1 MSAVWKAARAAVRRR
16 RLQTTVVGVVAGLC
30 TAMIVVALGLLV
42 ASSAPFDQA
51 YAKQKGAHLVAAFDP
66 SVVTAAQLTDAAKRP
81 EVEAVAGPFPQAS
94 VDIEPDPQV
103 PPLTLTVVGRADPAG
118 PVDKL
123 NLWEGR
129 WATAAGEIVLNQLR
143 NSPTFVT
150 GIGDKIKV
158 KDGPA
163 LTVVGFAYS
172 VSRSADAWVA
182 PAQIGALHPS
192 SLEMLYRFVGGTVSM
207 AALPST
213 GLEGS
218 QSYLTLREAAA
229 AEASTFVTF
238 LIVFGILGL
247 AVAVLI
253 VANVVSGAVVAGFR
267 HIGVLKALGF
277 TPGQVMAVYL
287 TMVSVPAVIGCVFGI
302 GLGNLLARP
311 LLTDAFSNFGA
322 SSVGVAPWVDV
333 LTLVG
338 LPLVVALSA
347 LVPALRARRL
357 PAAEAISAGSA
368 QHAGRGLRVQRW
380 LSGTRLP
387 RAVSLGLGLPF
398 ARPGRSALTMAA
410 VVLGVTSM
418 TFAIGLS
425 DSLTKYQNAAERAGA
440 MQLEVHGENIS
451 IDAVR
456 ALPGT
461 RRAAAT
467 AWIQV
472 RQIGTTESTELRPYQ
487 GGNLGYQMLIG
498 HWPATAGEAVVSK
511 RFLLRRGLS
520 VGDPITVELD
530 GQRIPLRIVG
540 EVLQNSGEEIY
551 VDSRTVPDFRPD
563 TVEVQLAPGTT
574 VPSYIAAAQKA
585 GFQAEPNAD
594 ISSFVVIVV
603 FTVSLLTLML
613 GVVAALGVFNT
624 AVLNARERRRDL
636 GMLKS
641 IGMTPRQVTVMVVTS
656 MALLGA
662 VGGLLGIPIGVLT
675 HGVVVPAMARAA
687 QVDFPAVILHVYS
700 LPLLALLG
708 VAGIVIAAL
717 GAFIPARSASRT
729 TIAEVLHNE

>member
-1 MSAVWKAARAAVRRR
+1 M
-16 RLQTTVVGVVAGLC
+16 QTTVVGVVAGLC

-51 YAKQKGAHLVAAFDP
+51 YARQKGAHLVAAFDP
-66 SVVTAAQLTDAAKRP
+66 AVVTAAQLTDAARRP
-81 EVEAVAGPFPQAS
+81 EVEAVAGPFEQAS
-94 VDIEPDPQV
+94 VDLEPDPQV
-103 PPLTLTVVGRADPAG
+103 PPLSLTVVGRADPAG
-118 PVDKL
+118 PVDRL
-123 NLWEGR
+123 NLWQGR
-129 WATAAGEIVLNQLR
+129 WATASGEIVLNQAPD
-143 NSPTFVT
+143 SPSFVD
-150 GIGDKIKV
+150 GIGAQIKV
-158 KDGPA
+158 VNGPT
-163 LTVVGFAYS
+163 LTVVGFAYT

-182 PAQIGALHPS
+182 PAQIGALHPT
-192 SLEMLYRFVGGTVSM
+192 SLEMLYRFVGGTVSTP
-207 AALPST
+207 ALPST

-218 QSYLTLREAAA
+218 QSYLTLREAAV
-229 AEASTFVTF
+229 AEASTLVTF

-287 TMVSVPAVIGCVFGI
+287 TMVSVPAAIGCLLGI

-311 LLTDAFSNFGA
+311 LLSDAFKSFGT
-322 SSVGVAPWVDV
+322 SSVGVAPWVDGA
-333 LTLVG
+333 TLIG

-357 PAAEAISAGSA
+357 SAAEAISAGSA

-398 ARPGRSALTMAA
+398 SRPGRSVLTMAA

-418 TFAIGLS
+418 TFAIGLA
-425 DSLTKYQNAAERAGA
+425 DSLTSYQNAVDRSGA
-440 MQLEVHGENIS
+440 MQVEVGGENIS
-451 IDAVR
+451 ADAVR

-461 RRAAAT
+461 QRAAAT
-467 AWIQV
+467 EQRQV
-472 RQIGTTESTELRPYQ
+472 RQIGTTEQTNLRLYQ
-487 GGNLGYQMLIG
+487 GDNLGYQMLIG
-498 HWPATAGEAVVSK
+498 HWPAAAGEAVVSK

-530 GQRIPLRIVG
+530 DRSIQLRIVG
-540 EVLQNSGEEIY
+540 EVLENSANDIFA
-551 VDSRTVPDFRPD
+551 DSRTVPDFRPD

-574 VPSYIAAAQKA
+574 VASYIAAADAA
-585 GFQAEPNAD
+585 GFHADPNVD
-594 ISSFVVIVV
+594 VETFVVIVV

-624 AVLNARERRRDL
+624 AVLNTRERRRDL

-662 VGGLLGIPIGVLT
+662 AGGLLGIPIGVLT
-675 HGVVVPAMARAA
+675 HRVVVPAMARAA
-687 QVDFPAVILHVYS
+687 QVDFPSVMLRVYS
-700 LPLLALLG
+700 LPLLGLLVLG
-708 VAGIVIAAL
+708 GIVIAAL
-717 GAFIPARSASRT
+717 GAFFPARSAART